1 MIHEFKKITIVRVSK
16 PAHKQVNDDLKW
28 LGSSLGLFNLRDK
41 NSSCFRIFIE
51 LLKATKYNHP
61 MSSDEIAFRTG
72 LSRGTVIFHIDK
84 LISTGLV
91 TVKEGKYILSVND
104 LEHLIKELKKN
115 TDNVFDTML
124 GIAKDIDNELGL

>member
-16 PAHKQVNDDLKW
+16 PAHKEVNHDLKW

-51 LLKATKYNHP
+51 LLKATKYSHP

-84 LISTGLV
+84 LISAGLV
-91 TVKEGKYILSVND
+91 VIKEGKYILSVND
-104 LEHLIKELKKN
+104 LEHLIRELKKN

-124 GIAKDIDNELGL
+124 GIAKDIDHELGL